1 MKLPRSTQV
10 ENGKAFEFAVAKSFS
25 ELLDVQILA
34 SPSSKN
40 AQESYKKVDE
50 ALRLRF
56 DDASKKSARHII
68 EKEEILRNEAT
79 SIWLASDSLGQDGD
93 VRDVIVNCGDKK
105 IGFSCKTNHAAF
117 KHSRLSGKADF
128 IKSWGINDLGCSNDY
143 WNKVKPIFTELSII
157 RKESAATALW
167 KIEPDVANRF
177 YWPILDAFESEINRL
192 SQDPSTQAETA
203 SRLVSYIV
211 GFQDFYKIVVRKD
224 VVELQAFNLGG
235 TLSVT
240 KTRLPNQIIGI
251 DRLNGGQ
258 YSKTIRLNRGFTFNF
273 RIHSASSRIEPSLKF
288 DVTAISL
295 PPSEI
300 YTNHIMLD
308 Y

>member
-1 MKLPRSTQV
+1 MNQPRSTQV
-10 ENGKAFEFAVAKSFS
+10 GNGKALEFAVAKSFS
-25 ELLDVQILA
+25 ELLNVEILD

-40 AQESYKKVDE
+40 ARVCYEKVNE
-50 ALRLRF
+50 ALRIRF
-56 DDASKKSARHII
+56 DDASKKSASHII
-68 EKEEILRNEAT
+68 EKEELLRNGAT

-93 VRDVIVNCGDKK
+93 VRDVVINCGDKK
-105 IGFSCKTNHAAF
+105 IGFSCKTNHSAF

-128 IKSWGINDLGCSNDY
+128 IKSWGINESGCSSDY
-143 WNKVKPIFTELSII
+143 WSQVKPIFAELTKI
-157 RKESAATALW
+157 RKESAGTALW
-167 KIEPDVANRF
+167 KEQTDVANRF
-177 YWPILDAFESEINRL
+177 YWPILDAFESEIIRF

-203 SRLVSYIV
+203 SKLVSYIV

-273 RIHSASSRIEPSLKF
+273 RIHSASSRVESSLKF

>member
-1 MKLPRSTQV
+1 MNQPRSTQV
-10 ENGKAFEFAVAKSFS
+10 ENGKALEFAVAKSFS
-25 ELLDVQILA
+25 ELLSVEILD

-40 AQESYKKVDE
+40 ARVCYERVNE
-50 ALRLRF
+50 ALRIRF
-56 DDASKKSARHII
+56 DDASKKSASHII
-68 EKEEILRNEAT
+68 EKEEILRNGAT

-93 VRDVIVNCGDKK
+93 VRDVIINCGEKK
-105 IGFSCKTNHAAF
+105 IGFSCKTNHSAF

-128 IKSWGINDLGCSNDY
+128 IKSWGINESGCSNDY
-143 WNKVKPIFTELSII
+143 WNKVKPIFAELTII
-157 RKESAATALW
+157 RKESAGAALW
-167 KIEPDVANRF
+167 KIQPDVANRF

-192 SQDPSTQAETA
+192 SQNPSTQAQTA
-203 SRLVSYIV
+203 SKLVSYIV
-211 GFQDFYKIVVRKD
+211 GFQDFYKIV
-224 VVELQAFNLGG
+224 G

-240 KTRLPNQIIGI
+240 KTRLPDQIIGI
-251 DRLNGGQ
+251 DRLDGGKF
-258 YSKTIRLNRGFTFNF
+258 SKTIRLNRGFTFNF
-273 RIHSASSRIEPSLKF
+273 RIHSASSRVEPSLKF

>member
-1 MKLPRSTQV
+1 MKPHRSTQV
-10 ENGKAFEFAVAKSFS
+10 ENGKAFEFAVAKSFL
-25 ELLDVQILA
+25 ELLNVPILA
-34 SPSSKN
+34 SPSSKT
-40 AQESYKKVDE
+40 AQESYEKVDE

-56 DDASKKSARHII
+56 DDASKKAASHIF

-79 SIWLASDSLGQDGD
+79 SIWLASDSLGQTGD

-105 IGFSCKTNHAAF
+105 IGFSCKTNHTAF
-117 KHSRLSGKADF
+117 KHSRLSGKVDF
-128 IKSWGINDLGCSNDY
+128 IRSWGINETGCSNDY
-143 WNKVKPIFTELSII
+143 WRQVKPVFEELTKI

-167 KIEPDVANRF
+167 KIQPDVANRF

-192 SQDPSTQAETA
+192 SKDPSTQAETA

-224 VVELQAFNLGG
+224 VVELQSFNLGG

-240 KTRLPNQIIGI
+240 KTRLPNHIIGI

-273 RIHSASSRIEPSLKF
+273 RIHSASSRVEPSLKF

>member
-1 MKLPRSTQV
+1 MNQPRSTQV
-10 ENGKAFEFAVAKSFS
+10 ENGKALEFAVAKSFS
-25 ELLDVQILA
+25 ELLNVEILD
-34 SPSSKN
+34 SPSSRN
-40 AQESYKKVDE
+40 ARACYEKVNE
-50 ALRLRF
+50 GIRIRF
-56 DDASKKSARHII
+56 DDASKKSASHII
-68 EKEEILRNEAT
+68 EKEEILRNGAN

-93 VRDVIVNCGDKK
+93 VRDVMINCGEKK
-105 IGFSCKTNHAAF
+105 IGFSCKTNHSAF

-128 IKSWGINDLGCSNDY
+128 IKSWGINESGCSNDY
-143 WNKVKPIFTELSII
+143 WNKVKPIFAELTII
-157 RKESAATALW
+157 RKESAGAALW
-167 KIEPDVANRF
+167 KMQPDVANRF

-192 SQDPSTQAETA
+192 SKNPSTQSQTA

-240 KTRLPNQIIGI
+240 KTRLPDQIIGI

-273 RIHSASSRIEPSLKF
+273 RIHSASSRVEPSLKF

>member
-1 MKLPRSTQV
+1 MKPHRSTQV
-10 ENGKAFEFAVAKSFS
+10 ENGKAFEFAVAKSLL
-25 ELLDVQILA
+25 ELLNVPILA
-34 SPSSKN
+34 SPSSKT
-40 AQESYKKVDE
+40 AQESYEKVDE
-50 ALRLRF
+50 VLRLRF
-56 DDASKKSARHII
+56 DDASKKAASHIF

-79 SIWLASDSLGQDGD
+79 SIWLASDSLGQAGD

-117 KHSRLSGKADF
+117 KHSRLSGKVDF
-128 IKSWGINDLGCSNDY
+128 IRSWGINEAGCSNDY
-143 WNKVKPIFTELSII
+143 WGQVKPVFEELTKI

-167 KIEPDVANRF
+167 KIQPDVANRF

-192 SQDPSTQAETA
+192 SKDPSTQAETA
-203 SRLVSYIV
+203 SKLVSYIV

-224 VVELQAFNLGG
+224 VVEIQAFNLGG

-273 RIHSASSRIEPSLKF
+273 RIHSASSHVESSLKF

>member
-1 MKLPRSTQV
+1 MDQPRSTQV
-10 ENGKAFEFAVAKSFS
+10 ENGKALEFAVAKSFS
-25 ELLDVQILA
+25 ELLSVEILD

-40 AQESYKKVDE
+40 ARVCYERVNE
-50 ALRLRF
+50 VLRIRF
-56 DDASKKSARHII
+56 DDASKKAASHII
-68 EKEEILRNEAT
+68 EKEEILRNGAN

-93 VRDVIVNCGDKK
+93 VRDVIINCGEKK
-105 IGFSCKTNHAAF
+105 IGFSCKTNHSAF

-128 IKSWGINDLGCSNDY
+128 IKSWGINESGCSNDY
-143 WNKVKPIFTELSII
+143 WNKVKPIFAELTII
-157 RKESAATALW
+157 RKESAGAALW
-167 KIEPDVANRF
+167 KIQPDVANRF

-192 SQDPSTQAETA
+192 SQNPSTQAQTA
-203 SRLVSYIV
+203 SKLVSYIV
-211 GFQDFYKIVVRKD
+211 GFQDFYKIVVRKN

-240 KTRLPNQIIGI
+240 KTRLPDQIIGI
-251 DRLNGGQ
+251 DRLDGGKF
-258 YSKTIRLNRGFTFNF
+258 SKTIRLNRGFTFNF
-273 RIHSASSRIEPSLKF
+273 RIHSASSRVEPSLKF